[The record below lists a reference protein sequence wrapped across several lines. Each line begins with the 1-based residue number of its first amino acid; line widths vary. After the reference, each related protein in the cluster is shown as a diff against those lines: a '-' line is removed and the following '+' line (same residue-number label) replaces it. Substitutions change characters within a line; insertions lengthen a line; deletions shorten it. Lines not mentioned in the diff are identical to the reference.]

1 MHAQRYLSAPSAP
14 NAHRLTMPT
23 TKASRVIRARQ
34 SDVWALLSD
43 VEHANRWNRAWSS
56 IEFTSALTHGVG
68 TRFRAR
74 MVGGDETYEFEICDW
89 SAPERIAF
97 CPIREPF
104 ERYSITLDSHVFEVR
119 SVSEEE
125 SEVAITAHASA
136 SGLRGRF
143 VALFFWT
150 THQEDGLNL
159 ALDSIQAVF
168 EPELVDDTELELKP
182 ESSVEN

>member
-1 MHAQRYLSAPSAP
+1 MYAQRYLSAPAP
-14 NAHRLTMPT
+14 PHILCLNMPT
-23 TKASRVIRARQ
+23 TRASRVIRARQ
-34 SDVWALLSD
+34 SDIWALLSD
-43 VEHANRWNRAWSS
+43 VEHATRWNRAWSG
-56 IEFTSALTHGVG
+56 IEFTSTLSHGVG

-97 CPIREPF
+97 CPIHEPF
-104 ERYSITLDSHVFEVR
+104 ERYSIMLDSHVFEVR
-119 SVSEEE
+119 SLSQEE
-125 SEVAITAHASA
+125 SEVTITAHASA

-143 VALFFWT
+143 VALFFWA

-168 EPELVDDTELELKP
+168 EPELAGDTELELEP
-182 ESSVEN
+182 ESPVED

>member
-1 MHAQRYLSAPSAP
+1 MYAQRYLSAISAP

-34 SDVWALLSD
+34 SDVWGLLSD

-68 TRFRAR
+68 TKFRAR
-74 MVGGDETYEFEICDW
+74 MAGSDEAYEFEICDW

-125 SEVAITAHASA
+125 SEVSITAHASA

-143 VALFFWT
+143 VALFFWA

-168 EPELVDDTELELKP
+168 EPVLADDTGVELKP
-182 ESSVEN
+182 ESSVED